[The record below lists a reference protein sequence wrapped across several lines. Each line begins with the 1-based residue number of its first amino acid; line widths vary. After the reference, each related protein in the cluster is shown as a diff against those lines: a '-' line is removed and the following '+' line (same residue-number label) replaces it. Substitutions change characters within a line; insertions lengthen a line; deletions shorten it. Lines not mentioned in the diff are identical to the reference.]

1 MNNQKNSEITLVV
14 DLDGTLIQHDMLF
27 EAFWSV
33 ASKNPFLALRLILG
47 LRYGVSYFK
56 ERLANSYTLDPA
68 KLSYNQLVLEKI
80 KEWRKKNARVVL
92 ASASSDRIVTA
103 IAKYL
108 GLFDEVHAS
117 DQTRNLKGKLKA
129 SFLEERYGAHNF
141 DYIGNSL
148 SDIPVWE
155 KARQAIIYN
164 PGLLLRKKT
173 AKLSPE
179 AEYLVD
185 STAKFFR
192 YIKALRPTHWL
203 KNSLIFLPAIIA
215 IEVDGPII
223 YLQLFYA
230 FIAFSLIASSG
241 YLLNDL
247 FDLESDRSHHRR
259 KLRPIAAGEVPL
271 VQAMILAMVLTMSAF
286 ILAFFSGNIEFLVV
300 LITYFILSTT
310 YSFYFKSK
318 LLVDVFFLG
327 TLYTLRILAGAA
339 TAELT
344 LTVWLLAFS
353 FFIFLSLATIKRLS
367 ELVDNIARNKEA
379 LRRPYEAN
387 DIPILKI
394 ISLVSGY
401 IAILVLALHIATEP
415 FQQAYPK
422 AFIVWAACPVIL
434 YWVTRLVFL
443 ADRGQMEGDPFV
455 FAIRDNLSYAMLV
468 TLILLHIA
476 AKYL

>member
-1 MNNQKNSEITLVV
+1 M
-14 DLDGTLIQHDMLF
+14 
-27 EAFWSV
+27 
-33 ASKNPFLALRLILG
+33 
-47 LRYGVSYFK
+47 
-56 ERLANSYTLDPA
+56 
-68 KLSYNQLVLEKI
+68 
-80 KEWRKKNARVVL
+80 
-92 ASASSDRIVTA
+92 
-103 IAKYL
+103 
-108 GLFDEVHAS
+108 
-117 DQTRNLKGKLKA
+117 
-129 SFLEERYGAHNF
+129 
-141 DYIGNSL
+141 
-148 SDIPVWE
+148 
-155 KARQAIIYN
+155 
-164 PGLLLRKKT
+164 RKKT

-310 YSFYFKSK
+310 YSLYFKSK

-339 TAELT
+339 TAELN

-379 LRRPYEAN
+379 LRRPYQAN

-394 ISLVSGY
+394 ISLVST
-401 IAILVLALHIATEP
+401 ISQC
-415 FQQAYPK
+415 F
-422 AFIVWAACPVIL
+422 
-434 YWVTRLVFL
+434 
-443 ADRGQMEGDPFV
+443 
-455 FAIRDNLSYAMLV
+455 
-468 TLILLHIA
+468 
-476 AKYL
+476 